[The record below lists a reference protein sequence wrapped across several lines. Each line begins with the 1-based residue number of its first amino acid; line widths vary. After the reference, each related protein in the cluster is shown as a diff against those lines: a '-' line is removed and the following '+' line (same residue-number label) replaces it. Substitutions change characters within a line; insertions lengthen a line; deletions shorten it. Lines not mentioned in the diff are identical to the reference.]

1 MITHGRRLAAEAILV
16 TACLMFGATGA
27 TQASSRH
34 LDDLDLASSA
44 DPAPPH
50 TSDIDLAVSFDR
62 AHGRKVKADAAAT
75 ASTTCDNCTGK
86 ATTVQVIYLGNTRR
100 ASTHNVATAWSTS
113 CRDCR
118 ATAVSVQ
125 LVVMRPGTSLTARN
139 RALAVNAACESC
151 ATTSAAYQLIVVTKS
166 AQMLSSDGKA
176 RLQALANQLASQLQ
190 PAGLSTARAAR
201 AAKQAD
207 VPSMDSLVRAELQ
220 PTSVRRHLDVKIG

>member
-50 TSDIDLAVSFDR
+50 ISDVDLAVSFDR

-86 ATTVQVIYLGNTRR
+86 ATTVQVIYLGNTRH
-100 ASTHNVATAWSTS
+100 ASTHNVATAWSS

-166 AQMLSSDGKA
+166 ARMLSPDGKA
-176 RLQALANQLASQLQ
+176 RLQELASQLASQLQ

-201 AAKQAD
+201 TAKQAD
-207 VPSMDSLVRAELQ
+207 VPSVDSLVRAELQ

>member
-50 TSDIDLAVSFDR
+50 ISDIDLAVSFDR

-207 VPSMDSLVRAELQ
+207 VPSVDSLVRAELQ

>member
-50 TSDIDLAVSFDR
+50 ISDIDLAVSFDR

-166 AQMLSSDGKA
+166 AQMLSPDGKA
-176 RLQALANQLASQLQ
+176 QLQALASQLASQLQ

-207 VPSMDSLVRAELQ
+207 VPSVDSLVRAELQ